1 MGRPKAFDP
10 REALEGA
17 TRTFRRHGYAG
28 ASIDRLTRAMGI
40 RRASAYASFGDKR
53 ALFLRC
59 LEAYALGTAGGIAAR
74 LDGAEDP
81 LAGVRE
87 VLLDVA
93 RRAAEPDGR
102 DGCLIT
108 NTAAELSGLDREVAA
123 VVRGALTDIE
133 EAYHR
138 ALERAQAA
146 GDLGPGR
153 DPRAIA
159 RFLVTTMH
167 GLRIMGKAGADA
179 RALRAV
185 AEEALRSLGPGAEED
200 SR

>member
-1 MGRPKAFDP
+1 MGRQKAFDP
-10 REALEGA
+10 HEALDGA

-40 RRASAYASFGDKR
+40 RRASAYATFGDKR
-53 ALFLRC
+53 TLFLRC
-59 LEAYALGTAGGIAAR
+59 LEAYALGTSGGIAER
-74 LDGAEDP
+74 LAGAEDP

-93 RRAAEPDGR
+93 QRAAEPDGR
-102 DGCLIT
+102 DGCLLT
-108 NTAAELSGLDREVAA
+108 NTAAELSGLDREIAA

-133 EAYHR
+133 DAYHR
-138 ALERAQAA
+138 ALERAREA
-146 GDLGPGR
+146 GSLDPAR

-167 GLRIMGKAGADA
+167 GLRIMGEAGADA

-200 SR
+200 AR

>member
-1 MGRPKAFDP
+1 MGRQKAFDP
-10 REALEGA
+10 HEALAGA

-40 RRASAYASFGDKR
+40 RRASAYATFGDKR

-59 LEAYALGTAGGIAAR
+59 LEAYALGTSGGIAAR

-93 RRAAEPDGR
+93 RRAADPDGR
-102 DGCLIT
+102 DGCLLT
-108 NTAAELSGLDREVAA
+108 NTAAELSGLDREIAA

-133 EAYHR
+133 DAYHR

-146 GDLGPGR
+146 GSLGPGR

-185 AEEALRSLGPGAEED
+185 AEEALRSVDAGAEED